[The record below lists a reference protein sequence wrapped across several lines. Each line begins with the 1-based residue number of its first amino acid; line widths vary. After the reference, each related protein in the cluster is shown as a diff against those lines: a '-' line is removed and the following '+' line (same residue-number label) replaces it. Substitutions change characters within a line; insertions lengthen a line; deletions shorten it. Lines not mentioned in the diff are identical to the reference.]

1 MRLNRKDLR
10 IIQYEF
16 NSISNRLLQA
26 DFEDY
31 TDVLVK
37 FVSFVEN
44 NPLIFEFIS
53 DCGKCEWNVEE
64 EVTSVQSSYGRMIF
78 STGNTDE
85 EEVRNVYAVIK
96 YIVDNRLSVY
106 RGVAFGY
113 SSSNKYQDKIK
124 GFNNRFV
131 MVLIRHIETYLTRVG
146 IEMGVDESII
156 HNITVEHGQV
166 IIASDNAIVNA
177 SNRIGIDKKE
187 LQLLINNVLELT
199 DTLSERERQEVSD
212 SLEVI
217 GNEAVSDKPKLGM
230 LRTAVKT
237 LNAVKGITEF
247 GAAVATLTQFISP
260 II

>member
-10 IIQYEF
+10 KIQYGF

-26 DFEDY
+26 NFEDY
-31 TDVLVK
+31 SDVLGK
-37 FVSFVEN
+37 FISFIEKT
-44 NPLIFEFIS
+44 PLILEFIS

-64 EVTSVQSSYGRMIF
+64 EVNTVQLSYGRMIF
-78 STGNTDE
+78 STGDTDA
-85 EEVRNVYAVIK
+85 EEVRNVYAVLK
-96 YIVDNRLSVY
+96 YIVDNHLLVY
-106 RGVAFGY
+106 HGVAFGY

-131 MVLIRHIETYLTRVG
+131 MVLIRHIETHLTRVG

-156 HNITVEHGQV
+156 HNITVDHGQV

-177 SNRIGIDKKE
+177 SNRIGIDKNE
-187 LQLLINNVLELT
+187 LQLLINNVLEFT
-199 DTLSERERQEVSD
+199 DTLSEKERQEVND

-217 GNEAVSDKPKLGM
+217 EIEAISDKPKLGM

-237 LNAVKGITEF
+237 LNAVKGVAEF
-247 GAAVATLTQFISP
+247 GAAVATLTQFILP